1 MSDQQSVSV
10 LLQQF
15 QDQLQSMSSVVGQLA
30 ELAACAEKRGGVG
43 REFLSERQ
51 MAEYLG
57 ISKRAIESRRSA
69 GKYPPDVC
77 IKIHGSWIYSL
88 SRYEAWLESMWPL
101 RPALALKNV
110 PASRRRV
117 PKGGHLLV

>member
-51 MAEYLG
+51 MAE
-57 ISKRAIESRRSA
+57 
-69 GKYPPDVC
+69 
-77 IKIHGSWIYSL
+77 
-88 SRYEAWLESMWPL
+88 
-101 RPALALKNV
+101 
-110 PASRRRV
+110 
-117 PKGGHLLV
+117 